1 MTKTKN
7 FATTFFASSIHNA
20 IDKIMVELELIQKLA
35 NQHSGEKGRE
45 AEGILN
51 GFLKTML
58 PKKWTV
64 DTGFIMD
71 ESKVSS
77 QVDIIIHNQLEAP
90 PIYSG
95 YSHVIV
101 PIHTI
106 GCAFEVKM
114 QLNSHPDYLKCQENA
129 KIIKD
134 MHSSNVNKEPQPIY
148 IVFVYSARVNLDNL
162 VATLNNS
169 GHRYIDCIC
178 IIEKGLILLNSH
190 KSKYFPYHA
199 DSLNEV
205 NKKTV
210 LGYTIKEKHMVMI
223 EFYAYL
229 MHKLQNIKTEVPDY
243 YSWKDESLTKLLD
256 LTSSN

>member
-1 MTKTKN
+1 MTKKTN
-7 FATTFFASSIHNA
+7 FANTFFASSIHNA
-20 IDKIMVELELIQKLA
+20 IDKIMVELELIRRLA

-58 PKKWTV
+58 PNKWTV
-64 DTGFIMD
+64 DTGFIIN
-71 ESKVSS
+71 ENNVSP

-101 PIHTI
+101 PIHTV

-114 QLNSHPDYLKCQENA
+114 QLNSHLAYLKCQENA

-134 MHSSNVNKEPQPIY
+134 MHTSSVNKKQQPLY
-148 IVFVYSARVNLDNL
+148 IVFVYSANVDLGNLEIK
-162 VATLNNS
+162 LNNS
-169 GHRYIDCIC
+169 EHRHIDCIC
-178 IIEKGLILLNSH
+178 IIEKGLIFLNSH
-190 KSKYFPYHA
+190 KSKYFSFHA
-199 DSLNEV
+199 SSLNEV
-205 NKKTV
+205 NKKTI

-229 MHKLQNIKTEVPDY
+229 MHALQNIKTEVPDY
-243 YSWKDESLTKLLD
+243 HSWKDESLTELL
-256 LTSSN
+256 NI